1 MYEALQTK
9 NLYDLSHTIAAPL
22 LAEMVYPWEALSGI
36 HAFIA
41 RAGAALPAEEYDHPR
56 ETVWIHKT
64 AKVAPTAFIGDE
76 VIIGPETEVRHRLVI
91 VEKVKDTPAI
101 YPRSFARIKKAPL
114 K

>member
-22 LAEMVYPWEALSGI
+22 LAETVYPWEALSGI

-64 AKVAPTAFIGDE
+64 AKVAPTAFIGDD
-76 VIIGPETEVRHRLVI
+76 VINFTATVQKSVWKRQSSVLEKKRFVR
-91 VEKVKDTPAI
+91 
-101 YPRSFARIKKAPL
+101 
-114 K
+114 

>member
-22 LAEMVYPWEALSGI
+22 LAETVYPWEALAGI

-64 AKVAPTAFIGDE
+64 AKVAQTAFIGDD
-76 VIIGPETEVRHRLVI
+76 VIIGRRQRSATVRLSAATRLSVP
-91 VEKVKDTPAI
+91 VRWSATP
-101 YPRSFARIKKAPL
+101 PS
-114 K
+114 

>member
-22 LAEMVYPWEALSGI
+22 LAETVYPWEALAGI

-64 AKVAPTAFIGDE
+64 AKVAQTAFIGDD
-76 VIIGPETEVRHRLVI
+76 VIIGPGGRDPPLCV
-91 VEKVKDTPAI
+91 
-101 YPRSFARIKKAPL
+101 YPRQRDCRCRCGGRATPPS
-114 K
+114 